1 MIPERIIFVSPGI
14 CVCVYIYIYGF
25 LLPPSV
31 SVIIGC
37 FGIFKFV
44 DEAVHISYYM
54 APNDMTGDDA
64 EWFHTDITTIYN
76 DIIWD
81 IEGKTMK

>member
-1 MIPERIIFVSPGI
+1 M
-14 CVCVYIYIYGF
+14 CVYIYIYGF

-64 EWFHTDITTIYN
+64 E
-76 DIIWD
+76 
-81 IEGKTMK
+81 